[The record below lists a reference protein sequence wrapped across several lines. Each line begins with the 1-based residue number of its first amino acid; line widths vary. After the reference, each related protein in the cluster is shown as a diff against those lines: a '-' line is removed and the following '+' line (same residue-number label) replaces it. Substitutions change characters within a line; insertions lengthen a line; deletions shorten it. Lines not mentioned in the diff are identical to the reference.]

1 MSRRAFALF
10 ISLSVIWGL
19 PYLFIKYAVAE
30 LDPAVVVFARTAPA
44 ALILLGY
51 AAYRGVLKQNLQFWR
66 PALLFAIVEMV
77 FPWWLITDA
86 ERKLDSGVT
95 GLLLATVPL
104 FGVIIARL
112 RGDQSASSPK
122 RLLGLGVG
130 LLGVGLL
137 VGINPSDVQFP
148 LLQVGMVLL
157 SAVGYAL
164 GPIAVS
170 PTLGKADSPT
180 LSGMSL
186 AILSILYIPIVWMNK
201 PLGMPSFSAI
211 FAVAMLAIVC
221 TVAAFLI
228 FFELIATIGPVRSTL
243 VTYINPAVAVALG
256 VIFLGEPLTLGL
268 ILGFPLV
275 LGGSWLASQS

>member
-1 MSRRAFALF
+1 M
-10 ISLSVIWGL
+10 
-19 PYLFIKYAVAE
+19 
-30 LDPAVVVFARTAPA
+30 
-44 ALILLGY
+44 
-51 AAYRGVLKQNLQFWR
+51 
-66 PALLFAIVEMV
+66 
-77 FPWWLITDA
+77 
-86 ERKLDSGVT
+86 
-95 GLLLATVPL
+95 PL

-180 LSGMSL
+180 LIGMSL

-201 PLGMPSFSAI
+201 PLSMPSSSAI